1 MHLIKSEQ
9 VMHGFVGQGRK
20 LIPRRLLS
28 VRELWTSR
36 IERWTQMDW
45 EERMERL
52 LARHLRVPRER

>member
-28 VRELWTSR
+28 VRELW
-36 IERWTQMDW
+36 QMDW

-52 LARHLRVPRER
+52 LARHLRMPRER